1 MRVTL
6 FGTRGSVPAP
16 GPDTAHYGG
25 NTPSVEVRGDDRTVL
40 VLDAGTGI
48 RRLGAQLPPDLTRID
63 ILLTHLHMDH
73 IQGLGFFG
81 PLYRADVEVHIWGPA
96 SSTMSLDARLSRYLS
111 PPLFPVHLRDL
122 PNITCHEV
130 PRPAFE
136 IGPFRID
143 TALVCHPNPTVG
155 YRLEEQGRS
164 IAYLPDHEPALCVGD
179 GAWLGPEWTSGYALA
194 AGADLLIHDAQFTD
208 QEYAHCVGWGHS
220 AYCHAFEF
228 AKCVGAKEVV
238 LFHHDPAHDDNTI
251 ERMLDDAVRRFEP
264 TFRVSGGREGAV
276 FELGGNEAD
285 TWSAPRRVHTSR
297 LAAP

>member
-16 GPDTAHYGG
+16 GPDTAHFGG
-25 NTPSVEVRGDDRTVL
+25 NTPSVEVRGEDGTVL

-81 PLYRADVEVHIWGPA
+81 PLFRPDVDVHIWGPA
-96 SSTMSLDARLSRYLS
+96 SSTLPLDARLSRYLS

-122 PNITCHEV
+122 PRIHFHEV

-136 IGPFRID
+136 IGPFRI
-143 TALVCHPNPTVG
+143 TSALVCHPNPTVG
-155 YRLEEQGRS
+155 YRIEEDGYS
-164 IAYLPDHEPALCVGD
+164 LAYLPDHEPALCFAD
-179 GAWLGPEWTSGYALA
+179 DHWLEPEWTSGYALA

-208 QEYAHCVGWGHS
+208 QEYACCVGWGHS
-220 AYCHAFEF
+220 AYRHTFEF
-228 AKCVGAKEVV
+228 AARVGAKEVV
-238 LFHHDPAHDDNTI
+238 LFHHDPSHDDNTI
-251 ERMLDDAVRRFEP
+251 EHLLQEAVRTFRP
-264 TFRVSGGREGAV
+264 DFRVSGGREGAV
-276 FELGGNEAD
+276 FELSAGRNREAE
-285 TWSAPRRVHTSR
+285 R
-297 LAAP
+297 AAE

>member
-16 GPDTAHYGG
+16 GPDTAHFGG
-25 NTPSVEVRGDDRTVL
+25 NTPSVEVRGDDGTVL
-40 VLDAGTGI
+40 VLDGGTGI
-48 RRLGAQLPPDLTRID
+48 RRLDAQLPPDLTRID

-81 PLYRADVEVHIWGPA
+81 PLYRPDVEVHIWGPA
-96 SSTMSLDARLSRYLS
+96 SSTLPLDARLSRYLS

-130 PRPAFE
+130 PRAPFA
-136 IGPFRID
+136 IGPFRIE

-155 YRLEEQGRS
+155 YRIEEQGR
-164 IAYLPDHEPALCVGD
+164 IVAYLPDHEPALCVAD
-179 GAWLGPEWTSGYALA
+179 GEWLEPEWTSGYALA

-208 QEYAHCVGWGHS
+208 QEYACCVGWGHS
-220 AYCHAFEF
+220 AYRHAFEF
-228 AKCVGAKEVV
+228 AMRVGAKEVV
-238 LFHHDPAHDDNTI
+238 LFHHDPSHDDNTL
-251 ERMLDDAVRRFEP
+251 ERLLQDALRLFKP

-276 FELGGNEAD
+276 FEVGAKPGARSGPLNK
-285 TWSAPRRVHTSR
+285 P
-297 LAAP
+297 LPAASS